1 MARPVHTRPVHT
13 RPVRFCPAQFRL
25 ARFALAL
32 ALPLML
38 IACGPPSTD
47 EALRKAENAKSKVDL
62 EKALGRPTEIQ
73 KLGPIEQWTYKTSD
87 GSVTFV
93 IAGNTVT
100 LASGGTTKK
109 N

>member
-1 MARPVHTRPVHT
+1 MARPTRSVFT
-13 RPVRFCPAQFRL
+13 L
-25 ARFALAL
+25 L
-32 ALPLML
+32 LPLAL

-47 EALRKAENAKSKVDL
+47 EALRKAEKAGTKGEL
-62 EKALGRPTEIQ
+62 EKALGRPSEIQ
-73 KLGPIEQWTYKTSD
+73 KLGPLEQWSYKTSD

-93 IAGNTVT
+93 IAGDKVT

>member
-1 MARPVHTRPVHT
+1 MT
-13 RPVRFCPAQFRL
+13 RL
-25 ARFALAL
+25 ARLVFAI
-32 ALPLML
+32 ALPLAL

-47 EALRKAENAKSKVDL
+47 ETIRKAQGIGTKAEL

-73 KLGPIEQWTYKTSD
+73 KVGPIEQWTYKTSD

-93 IAGNTVT
+93 IAGDKVTVS
-100 LASGGTTKK
+100 AGGTSKK